1 MDGTSSD
8 SQEIS
13 FIDYVRVII
22 KRKKLI
28 FLVFLVTLIGVAIFS
43 FVSPKIYSVE
53 LVLKI
58 GSLEGNM
65 LENPTQVVGEITENI
80 YSSLVAE
87 KTGIAEWQYPKIKA
101 RNPVGTNLIEL
112 KVDSAAPQEL
122 KGILE
127 QVGNLI
133 VSTHQEKIKTRQ
145 DLMQNSIKTKES
157 QIRLIESDIETT
169 KNKNTLT
176 EQDIEREQVRI
187 KYLEAEKKILEDKE
201 KALEQT
207 LPYQQLGQQV
217 SGSLFMLLDVREKL
231 NSKKQ
236 EIENLYLTVNTLRR
250 FIEDG
255 NFRLHTLKTER
266 ENLETEISSVRI
278 SLAGIEPTEVVK
290 APIIHEKP
298 VRPQIVFNL
307 AVGAALGLFLGICLA
322 YLKEWWQNN
331 RAKLVL

>member
-8 SQEIS
+8 SQEIR
-13 FIDYVRVII
+13 FIDYIRVII

-43 FVSPKIYSVE
+43 FFSPKIYSVE

-58 GSLEGNM
+58 GSLEGSM
-65 LENPTQVVGEITENI
+65 LESPTQVVGEITENI
-80 YSSLVAE
+80 YSSLLAE
-87 KTGIAEWQYPKIKA
+87 KTGIAEWQYPKIKP
-101 RNPVGTNLIEL
+101 RNPAGTNLVEL
-112 KVDSAAPQEL
+112 KMDSAAPQEL

-127 QVGNLI
+127 QVGSAI
-133 VSTHQEKIKTRQ
+133 VLAHQEKIKTRQ
-145 DLMQNSIKTKES
+145 DLIQNSIKTKES
-157 QIRLIESDIETT
+157 QIKLTESDIEST

-176 EQDIEREQVRI
+176 EQDIEREQVKM

-207 LPYQQLGQQV
+207 MPYQQLSQQV
-217 SGSLFMLLDVREKL
+217 TGSLFILLDVREKL

-236 EIENLYLTVNTLRR
+236 EIENLYLTVNSLRR
-250 FIEDG
+250 LAEDG
-255 NFRLHTLKTER
+255 NFRLSTLKAER
-266 ENLETEISSVRI
+266 ENLENEVNSFRI
-278 SLAGIEPTEVVK
+278 SLASIEPTKIVK
-290 APIIHEKP
+290 APIIHGKP